1 MAEMDTKS
9 SQPETGNQSVQLG
22 IGTLIIIALIVTMCS
37 GRSEMEKIQTDTAEL
52 KQQLGVI
59 DKKLDALAVMESQFL
74 EGGANGN
81 ETLAPKAPEARKNR
95 VAQVRQGHAARNLAT
110 AERFRKEMGEW
121 YGAERAKK
129 VKHAEAFEIC
139 EYGRRPSAEELKK
152 LFPFFDGAGGE
163 SR

>member
-59 DKKLDALAVMESQFL
+59 DKKLD
-74 EGGANGN
+74 
-81 ETLAPKAPEARKNR
+81 TL
-95 VAQVRQGHAARNLAT
+95 VAKGSATTSTSVEKPAAQN
-110 AERFRKEMGEW
+110 
-121 YGAERAKK
+121 
-129 VKHAEAFEIC
+129 
-139 EYGRRPSAEELKK
+139 P
-152 LFPFFDGAGGE
+152 
-163 SR
+163 

>member
-59 DKKLDALAVMESQFL
+59 DKKLD
-74 EGGANGN
+74 
-81 ETLAPKAPEARKNR
+81 TLVPKGSATTSASVEEPA
-95 VAQVRQGHAARNLAT
+95 AQN
-110 AERFRKEMGEW
+110 
-121 YGAERAKK
+121 
-129 VKHAEAFEIC
+129 
-139 EYGRRPSAEELKK
+139 P
-152 LFPFFDGAGGE
+152 
-163 SR
+163 